1 MIPKYGGEVKDNC
14 LRQRDK
20 ALWTG
25 GDYRQSPIPQTDIE
39 GLAWED
45 GRLESWEVG
54 EGRASPSGPLGRL
67 FFLKS
72 TAGIAVFGQ
81 TTRVRRGEP
90 RPG

>member
-1 MIPKYGGEVKDNC
+1 MPKYRGEVKGNC

-25 GDYRQSPIPQTDIE
+25 GEYRQNPIPQTDTE

-45 GRLESWEVG
+45 GRLESWKVWA
-54 EGRASPSGPLGRL
+54 GRVSPSGSLGGL
-67 FFLKS
+67 FLKS

-90 RPG
+90 QPG